1 MDKVNGY
8 ILLFKQIQDNWLW
21 TDKPFAKGQAW
32 IDLLLM
38 ANYADGEMVSKGTLV
53 EIKRGQVFRTVKF
66 LSDRWGWGIKKT
78 KLFLKLL
85 ETQKM
90 VTLEGLSNGTR
101 ITIEKYDDFQ
111 LEGLPN
117 GLSNAHQR
125 DYAWTMDGPQKNK
138 EKERIIKKDKDIY
151 SRAAVEII
159 GYLNE
164 ICGTEYKPNAKE
176 TKRLIRARM
185 NDGFT
190 VEDFKTVIFKKA
202 KQWKDDPKMC
212 AFLRP
217 QTLFGTKFESYL
229 NEKMALTFE
238 ERLKM
243 A

>member
-1 MDKVNGY
+1 MDNGWVK
-8 ILLFKQIQDNWLW
+8 IHSKMLSNPIVMKDA
-21 TDKPFAKGQAW
+21 DHCAVW
-32 IDLLLM
+32 IYLLLNAVWRPEDVM
-38 ANYADGEMVSKGTLV
+38 FGGKRITLHPGQFTTGRKRIAADLHISESKVQRIL
-53 EIKRGQVFRTVKF
+53 
-66 LSDRWGWGIKKT
+66 
-78 KLFLKLL
+78 KLFENEQQIEQRTDRQCRL
-85 ETQKM
+85 
-90 VTLEGLSNGTR
+90 
-101 ITIEKYDDFQ
+101 ITIVLWDEYQKR
-111 LEGLPN
+111 E
-117 GLSNAHQR
+117 QR
-125 DYAWTMDGPQKNK
+125 NEQRVNNDRTTSEQRVNTKEEYKTNK
-138 EKERIIKKDKDIY
+138 TIKTNKDIY
-151 SRAAVEII
+151 SRAAEEII

-185 NDGFT
+185 NDGYT

>member
-1 MDKVNGY
+1 MATDGY

-21 TDKPFAKGQAW
+21 SDKPFAKGQAW

-38 ANYADGEMVSKGTLV
+38 ANFADGEMVSKGTLV

-90 VTLEGLSNGTR
+90 VTLEGLPNGTR

-111 LEGLPN
+111 LA
-117 GLSNAHQR
+117 GLSNGLTDAHQR
-125 DYAWTMDGPQKNK
+125 DYAGTTQGLQKNK
-138 EKERIIKKDKDIY
+138 EKERKIKKDKDIY
-151 SRAAVEII
+151 SREAAEII

-164 ICGTEYKPNAKE
+164 ICCTSYQPNAKE
-176 TKRLIRARM
+176 TKRLIKARL

-190 VEDFKTVIFKKA
+190 VDDFKAVIYKKA

-212 AFLRP
+212 GFLRP

-229 NEKMALTFE
+229 NEKAALTFE
-238 ERLKM
+238 ERLRM